1 MIDFDVAIVGG
12 GFSGCAVA
20 AHLARSPE
28 QGFSVALFE
37 PEALGRGAA
46 YGSPH
51 RELLLNTRAYQ
62 MSLYGSDADHFVR
75 WLDGRAGRAEFV
87 SRRLYGDYVAD
98 IAAHFFSRPHYQHV
112 AERVESVRRGVA
124 DGFIVETASRC
135 FSARSV
141 VLATGNPLP
150 NDDFLPVEVRLHPG
164 YVADPWRFD
173 YRAVGGQ
180 VLVIGSGLSALD
192 VLVAL
197 KSCGH
202 RGHVH
207 ILSRHRRFPEVH
219 ADVTRYDVVPALE
232 THHAGALLHSFRRHV
247 GDAAARGFDWR
258 AVIDAVR
265 PESEVIWRRL
275 PQREQERFERHLR
288 GLWER
293 HRHRAPMQVDAV
305 AESYRSAGR
314 LNAYAG
320 RFIGMRRGT
329 VTIAGRNGTTIA
341 LHPDWI
347 VNCSGLGRVS
357 AMPRDRLLRGML
369 ADGTISADPRGLGLR
384 ATLTLAAINSEGS
397 PVAGLWIVG
406 PPARGSRFEA
416 TAVPELRVM
425 AELVA
430 SEILNVMRY
439 ERWESRR
446 EALR

>member
-1 MIDFDVAIVGG
+1 MTEFDVAIVGG

-37 PEALGRGAA
+37 PEPLGRGAA

-51 RELLLNTRAYQ
+51 RELLLNTRAFQ
-62 MSLYGSDADHFVR
+62 MSLYGSDPDHFVR
-75 WLDGRAGRAEFV
+75 WLGPRAGRMEFA
-87 SRRLYGDYVAD
+87 SRRLYGDYVAE
-98 IAAHFFSRPHYQHV
+98 IAEHCFSRPRYERV
-112 AERVESVRRGVA
+112 PERVESVRRGIG
-124 DGFIVETASRC
+124 DRFIVETANGC
-135 FSARSV
+135 FFARSV

-150 NDDFLPVEVRLHPG
+150 NDDFLPLEVRLHAG

-192 VLVAL
+192 VVVAL

-219 ADVTRYDVVPALE
+219 ADVAPYDVVPALE
-232 THHAGALLHSFRRHV
+232 ASGAGALLRSFRRHV
-247 GDAAARGFDWR
+247 RDAAARGFDWR
-258 AVIDAVR
+258 AVVDAIR
-265 PESEVIWRRL
+265 PESEALWRRL
-275 PQREQERFERHLR
+275 SQPEQRRFERHLR

-293 HRHRAPMQVDAV
+293 HRHRAPIQVDAV
-305 AESYRSAGR
+305 AQAYRNGGR

-320 RFIGMRRGT
+320 RLAGMRRGT
-329 VTIAGRNGTTIA
+329 VTIAGRDGTTIA

-347 VNCSGLGRVS
+347 VNCSGVGRTS
-357 AMPRDRLLRGML
+357 AMVRDRLLRGML
-369 ADGTISADPRGLGLR
+369 ADGTISADPRGVGLR
-384 ATLTLAAINSEGS
+384 ATSSLAAINSQGS
-397 PVAGLWIVG
+397 PVSGLWIVG

-416 TAVPELRVM
+416 TTVPELRAM

-430 SEILNVMRY
+430 SQILNAMRY
-439 ERWESRR
+439 ERWEGRQQ
-446 EALR
+446 A